1 MRVPMLDLAA
11 HHAPLRA
18 ELDAAIARVLDSSQF
33 ILGPDLDLFERE
45 LATALGVAHVV
56 GVSSG
61 TDALIC
67 ALMAMGIGPGDEVI
81 TTPCS
86 FVATAE
92 AIMRVGAVP
101 VFADIDPG
109 SFNLSP
115 GAAESAVTECTAAVI
130 PVNLFGRQAE
140 VPKVSIPVLEDG
152 AQSIGVPLRG
162 VAGTLS
168 FFPSKNLGAIGD
180 AGAVYT
186 DSAEMAASCRLH
198 RNHGT
203 ERRYH
208 YSVVGGNM
216 RMDTLQ
222 AAILRVKLP
231 YLARWT
237 DARRANAEA
246 YRELL
251 HESPVVMPDHV
262 DGHVYNQFVIRAPRR
277 DELRARLASAGIATE
292 IYYPVPLHLQP
303 CFADLGYQA
312 GELPEAE
319 RAAAEVLG
327 LPIYPELP
335 ADSLEYVAECIR
347 AFYS

>member
-1 MRVPMLDLAA
+1 MLDLHA
-11 HHAPLRA
+11 HHAPIRA
-18 ELDAAIARVLDSSQF
+18 ELSAAIESVVDSGQF
-33 ILGPDLDLFERE
+33 ILGPALDLFEQE
-45 LATALGVAHVV
+45 LAEHLGVAHVV

-92 AIMRVGAVP
+92 AIMRVGAIP

-115 GAAESAVTECTAAVI
+115 GAAEESITANTRAII

-140 VPKVSIPVLEDG
+140 MPLVRVPVLEDS
-152 AQSIGVPLRG
+152 AQSIGAPLHG
-162 VAGTLS
+162 LAGTLS
-168 FFPSKNLGAIGD
+168 FFPSKNLGACGD
-180 AGAVYT
+180 AGAIYT
-186 DSAEMAASCRLH
+186 DSHELAAACRLR

-203 ERRYH
+203 AKRYH
-208 YSVVGGNM
+208 YSVIGGNL

-231 YLARWT
+231 HLERWT
-237 DARRANAEA
+237 ADRRANAEA
-246 YRELL
+246 YRERLQ
-251 HESPVVMPDHV
+251 ESPVVLPTDAP
-262 DGHVYNQFVIRAPRR
+262 GHAWNQFVIRAPRR
-277 DELRARLASAGIATE
+277 DELRAHLASAGISTE
-292 IYYPVPLHLQP
+292 VYYPVPLHLQP
-303 CFADLGYQA
+303 CFADLGYQR
-312 GELPEAE
+312 GEFPEAE

-327 LPIYPELP
+327 LPVYPELP
-335 ADSLEYVAECIR
+335 PDSLEYVAESIR